1 MCDQIPVELCKQLT
15 LEQLMSLEL
24 LQCQRRNFEERST
37 VLTFLN
43 DTMKGNNPIA
53 KPGDRMKA
61 AKELMRLGLGS
72 PPGSDPRKPKF
83 TSKDLLRLGY
93 GCDHAAD

>member
-24 LQCQRRNFEERST
+24 LQCERNQVEERST
-37 VLTFLN
+37 VATFLN
-43 DTMKGNNPIA
+43 DTMNGDNPIA

-61 AKELMRLGLGS
+61 AKELMRLGFGS
-72 PPGSDPRKPKF
+72 PPGSDPLKPKF

-93 GCDHAAD
+93 GCNHAAD